1 MSPEDLAKVRAHE
14 DAALARGERLHFIC
28 EFCLRD
34 FMSSTRERFCSS
46 RCRKRAKTSDAE
58 KAFTLPP
65 VIAEEDLDPMEPV
78 WDPRAGRYRT
88 TSWAKWA

>member
-1 MSPEDLAKVRAHE
+1 MM
-14 DAALARGERLHFIC
+14 ARGEKLHFTC

-34 FMSSTRERFCSS
+34 FMAGRRERFCSS
-46 RCRKRAKTSDAE
+46 RCGKRAKTSEAE
-58 KAFTLPP
+58 KAFASLSELRTLPP
-65 VIAEEDLDPMEPV
+65 VIAEEDFDPMEPV